1 MKHDLEDVYRDL
13 EKEDIAV
20 LPYRFQHI
28 KSVSLAQEKVVGI
41 DRSKI
46 EDRAEEY
53 TILIHEKGHFDA
65 GAFYTPS
72 CPCLLRE
79 QAECRADRA
88 AILRYIPLEE
98 LREVISQGLVEI
110 WELAERFGVT
120 EAFMKKAVSYYRD
133 IMGESLQLQQPETD
147 GK

>member
-1 MKHDLEDVYRDL
+1 MKHDLEEVYKDL
-13 EKEDIAV
+13 EEEDIAV
-20 LPYRFQHI
+20 LLYRFRHI

-46 EDRAEEY
+46 EGPTEEY
-53 TILIHEKGHFDA
+53 TILIHEKGHFDS

-72 CPCLLRE
+72 CPYLLRE
-79 QAECRADRA
+79 RAECRADRA

-98 LREVISQGLVEI
+98 LRELISQGVVEI

-133 IMGESLQLQQPETD
+133 ALGVSLQWERQAPD
-147 GK
+147 KK